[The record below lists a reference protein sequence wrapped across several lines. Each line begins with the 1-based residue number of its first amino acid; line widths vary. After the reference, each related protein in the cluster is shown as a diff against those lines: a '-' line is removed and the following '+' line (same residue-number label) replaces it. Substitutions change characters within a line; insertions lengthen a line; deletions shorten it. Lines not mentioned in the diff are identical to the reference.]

1 MDSGILRDPDGLDTE
16 DVVPDTSTDPEYQ
29 IETLNL
35 SARPYHCLI
44 RQGITTVDQLRELLQ
59 QPYDVLRS
67 IKALGAKSAMEIEQA
82 MRTRGLWDGKRASQ
96 NDYA

>member
-1 MDSGILRDPDGLDTE
+1 MDSGIIRDPDELDTE
-16 DVVPDTSTDPEYQ
+16 DVAPVTPVDPESQ

-35 SARPYHCLI
+35 SARPYHCLL

-67 IKALGAKSAMEIEQA
+67 IKALGAKSASEIEQA
-82 MRTRGLWDGKRASQ
+82 MRMRGLWDGKHTSQ